1 MLEFLMDFI
10 GNNVL
15 IVLLCATALVI
26 ASVYSKGVKIFSFYL
41 FAIGI
46 SYYIFSCLYRQG
58 LGIDILYNC
67 SSKCVF
73 VLCNQKDCLQYL
85 CLNNTF
91 ISTKLFDNTFS
102 YTIMNLVFYLI
113 SIVLVISFMVL
124 AIEYILPQVKKN
136 KFRKT
141 ELYSADL
148 NKNQFIYNTIN
159 SIQPKFILNSVLRC

>member
-1 MLEFLMDFI
+1 
-10 GNNVL
+10 
-15 IVLLCATALVI
+15 
-26 ASVYSKGVKIFSFYL
+26 
-41 FAIGI
+41 
-46 SYYIFSCLYRQG
+46 
-58 LGIDILYNC
+58 
-67 SSKCVF
+67 
-73 VLCNQKDCLQYL
+73 
-85 CLNNTF
+85 
-91 ISTKLFDNTFS
+91 
-102 YTIMNLVFYLI
+102 MNLVFYLI